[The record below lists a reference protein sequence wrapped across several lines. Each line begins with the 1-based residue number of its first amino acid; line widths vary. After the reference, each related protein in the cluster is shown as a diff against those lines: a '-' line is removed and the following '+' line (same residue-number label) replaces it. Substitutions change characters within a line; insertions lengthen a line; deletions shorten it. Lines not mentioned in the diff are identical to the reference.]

1 MVQFIPKLL
10 VITAIALVMF
20 PNLRKVLAK
29 LLFTP
34 IKKW

>member
-20 PNLRKVLAK
+20 PNLRTVLAK
-29 LLFTP
+29 LLFVK
-34 IKKW
+34 IKNW